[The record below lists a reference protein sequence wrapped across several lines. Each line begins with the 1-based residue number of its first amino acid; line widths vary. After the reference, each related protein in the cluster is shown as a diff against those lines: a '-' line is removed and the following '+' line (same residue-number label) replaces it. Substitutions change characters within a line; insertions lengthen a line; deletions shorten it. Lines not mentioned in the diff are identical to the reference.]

1 MEKVHSMAKSNESN
15 PPTLSFDLEEFLTSI
30 SDDVLN
36 AAFVIKR
43 LLIFG
48 PKECGK
54 STFKAMLEGEQINA
68 IKVESK

>member
-1 MEKVHSMAKSNESN
+1 MATANESN
-15 PPTLSFDLEEFLTSI
+15 PPTLSFDLEEFIASI
-30 SDDVLN
+30 SDDVLR

-54 STFKAMLEGEQINA
+54 STFKAMLEG
-68 IKVESK
+68 